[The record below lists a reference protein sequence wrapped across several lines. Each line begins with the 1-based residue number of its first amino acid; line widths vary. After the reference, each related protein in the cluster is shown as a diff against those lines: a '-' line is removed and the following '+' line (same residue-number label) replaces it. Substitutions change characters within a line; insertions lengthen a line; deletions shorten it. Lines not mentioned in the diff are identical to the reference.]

1 MKEKMRTVDGIKVTK
16 TGMEFAPV
24 DVRVTAD
31 KLGKTMSLAM
41 GDVMIIIPIE
51 PVSDRVRIGE

>member
-51 PVSDRVRIGE
+51 PVSDMLMIVE